1 MRLLFVLLLLVT
13 STSLLAQTTQPKVI
27 ETHDLRSYHPE
38 NQGLKDLVFDVVIPE
53 LTDHLNKEQ
62 IFGKL
67 KDVYFRVY
75 WVFQGGVF
83 VDVIGMPRGFHERKA
98 ILKSII
104 APRLNFVIPQTVAS
118 MVRGY
123 TFSET
128 RGDAGETVLRGE
140 DRTNMNY
147 INRIH
152 LVFSKEG
159 LLKRSIMSSPS
170 GEQTSEMEMKTAGWS
185 NGKYIL
191 VGVQNKSIEGAQTI
205 TMDTNIKYKNVDG
218 YGFPEEIET
227 VTKQVLNQIVKDKVK
242 ETERELKAKVLF
254 KNFQVN
260 KGVAGKKLAEI
271 VKEEDKRKA
280 EEIKAKFNANQ

>member
-83 VDVIGMPRGFHERKA
+83 VDVIGMPRGFLERKA

-185 NGKYIL
+185 NGKYVL

-205 TMDTNIKYKNVDG
+205 TMNTNIKYKNIDG